1 MNKKINFKYL
11 MRKIMKRDFTRREFM
26 TDSLMGISLLA
37 LPKSLYSIGNV
48 TDGKPQAGGLF
59 FSKDDIPRIRENT
72 ELPMFKK
79 LWDSMVNVDFEAEKK
94 FIAAADLN
102 KHWDGMRV
110 IDGYVTRSSFVSL
123 ITGDKKHEEHAKL
136 GIQKVLEYK
145 EWDYFM
151 EKETGK
157 PIGLQMGPDAL
168 ISMCLAY
175 DWLGDKLS
183 QDEKDAIIK
192 NVVEKGVPACYN
204 ALYFLRN
211 PEKSGRWAI
220 IPTSPVKF
228 EADTK
233 RWPWFINK
241 TNLKIIPVA
250 GLTYASVLLHGKHP
264 EANKWLEMAR
274 WGIETS
280 SKIYYK
286 DGCYDEGV
294 GYWDYSTRHIIMAV
308 ELLKRNLNID
318 YTKEINF
325 SGSIKFVLQM
335 TAPFKGQKFA
345 TANFSDAG
353 FNPDASAGFWVA
365 KQFKDG
371 LAQYTAEYE
380 AGNRNMFAFIYY
392 DKNVKPQPPTQ
403 KDMDVKFDVGWITSR
418 SGWTEDDSFLAF
430 KGGNPGNHEHA
441 DRNSFIFQACG
452 DRLLHDPMSAAYFP
466 SMKHW
471 ILRHT
476 QSHNAVLIDGKGH
489 FFHDGSE
496 GTNMTIAKAVALDYK
511 ANEKIMY
518 VVSDA
523 TQPYQLANKDVKK
536 VWRTLYF
543 FKPDIIVIV
552 DEVEKTDENSKIQ
565 LRFHPF
571 NWDGKAVIT
580 TDGNDGFKINRPAA
594 NLYGKVFSGQK
605 TAMLSSKLDI
615 PVGTII
621 YPKDSGAAADQIFP
635 YIEAGTVEPS
645 KKSVMITVL
654 SAQKSEISA
663 VPLMSISEK
672 KSGYLVDIERPD
684 GKHKFEISMVKKYP
698 VIKKLS

>member
-1 MNKKINFKYL
+1 
-11 MRKIMKRDFTRREFM
+11 MKRDLTRREFV
-26 TDSLMGISLLA
+26 TDSLLGLSLLA
-37 LPKSLYSIGNV
+37 LPKSLYSLGKGINE
-48 TDGKPQAGGLF
+48 KPQDSGLF
-59 FSKDDIPRIRENT
+59 FSKSEIPRIKENT
-72 ELPMFKK
+72 QLPMFKEY
-79 LWDSMVNVDFEAEKK
+79 WDSMINVDFEADKK
-94 FIAAADLN
+94 MIAAADLN
-102 KHWDGMRV
+102 KQWEDLSR
-110 IDGYVTRSSFVSL
+110 IDKIIQRSSFVSM
-123 ITGDKKHEEHAKL
+123 INGDKQHEDIAKL
-136 GIQKVLEYK
+136 AIKKSLEYK

-157 PIGLQMGPDAL
+157 LIGLQMGPDAL

-175 DWLGDKLS
+175 DWLGDKLT
-183 QDEKDAIIK
+183 QEEKDAMIK
-192 NVVEKGVPACYN
+192 AIVEKGVPTCYN
-204 ALYFLRN
+204 ALYLLRN
-211 PEKSGRWAI
+211 PEKSGRWV
-220 IPTSPVKF
+220 PTPSSTMKF
-228 EADTK
+228 EADTR
-233 RWPWFINK
+233 RWPWFINQ
-241 TNLKIIPVA
+241 TNLKIVPVSA
-250 GLTYASVLLHGKHP
+250 LTFASVFLHGKHP

-280 SKIYYK
+280 AKIYYK

-318 YTKEINF
+318 YTNEINF
-325 SGSIKFVLQM
+325 KGSIKFVLQM

-371 LAQYTAEYE
+371 LAQYTGEME
-380 AGNRNMFAFIYY
+380 SGRRNMFAFIYY
-392 DKNVKPQPPTQ
+392 DKNVKPQKPSK
-403 KDMDVKFDVGWITSR
+403 KDMEVKFDVGWIISR
-418 SGWTEDDSFLAF
+418 TGWTEDDSFLAF

-452 DRLLHDPMSAAYFP
+452 DRLLHDPMSAAYRA
-466 SMKHW
+466 SEKHW

-496 GTNMTIAKAVALDYK
+496 GTNMTIAKAVTKEYK
-511 ANEKIMY
+511 ADEKLMY

-536 VWRTLYF
+536 VMRTLYF

-552 DEVEKTDENSKIQ
+552 DEVEKTNEDSKIQ

-571 NWDGKAVIT
+571 NWDGKAVIAI
-580 TDGNDGFKINRPAA
+580 DGNNGFKIGRPYA
-594 NLYGKVFSGQK
+594 NLYGKVFSAQK
-605 TAMLSSKLDI
+605 TSINNSNLDI
-615 PVGTII
+615 PIGNIV
-621 YPKDSGAAADQIFP
+621 YPKDSGAAAQQIFP
-635 YIEAGTVEPS
+635 YVEAGTSEAS
-645 KKSVMITVL
+645 KISVMVTIL
-654 SAQKSEISA
+654 SAQKSEVSSA
-663 VPLMSISEK
+663 PLLNITEK
-672 KSGYLVDIERPD
+672 KSGYLIDVEKHD
-684 GKHKFEISMVKKYP
+684 GKHKFEISMAKKYP